1 MSARRPRRAI
11 QPVARPAARPRR
23 QRFVMLTTRSAA
35 VALVLRA
42 IPASLAL
49 GGLCAAPAAFAA
61 QASAS
66 AATAA
71 ASQPYNVA
79 AGPLGTALSDFAVQA
94 GVTVQLDAR
103 LVDGLRSA
111 GLQGS
116 YSVADGF
123 GKLLAGTKLEIAQS
137 STGIW
142 LVRPRAAVADT
153 PTPAAD
159 ATLPTVKVAAQN
171 DSPYGPTEGVV
182 AKWSSTGTKTGTPIV
197 EAQQSISVVTRDQMN
212 EQNAQTLNA
221 AVRYEA
227 GVTTETRG
235 GIATRYDMLNI
246 RGFSADTYWNGLK
259 QIQNG
264 MYSVPQVDPY
274 LMDRIDVLRGPVSVL
289 YGQANAGGLINQESK
304 LPTVQPYHEVGV
316 EFGND
321 RHQQAT
327 MDFSG
332 PIAGDQHYL
341 YRFTAIGR
349 QEDGQ
354 VESTRNERVAV
365 APSFT
370 WRPDDKTTLT
380 LYALYQ
386 RDPASTSYG
395 SVPAVGSVLFN
406 PLGTIGRSFY
416 DGEASFERFSRTQE
430 AVGYQFEHALDNT
443 WKVRSNARYYHI
455 SQDYA
460 SVYGSGLEN
469 DDRTLDRASIVSNDQ
484 TNSFAIDNQV
494 EGNFSTGPVDHTVL
508 AGFDY
513 QHMAT
518 HYALGYG
525 SAPSIDVFD
534 PVYGASVD
542 APALTR
548 TQSSSNQYGVYAQD
562 QLRYKKMLVTLGVRQ
577 DWANTVTNG
586 ITDNTRQWQNDHAFT
601 WRGGISYLFDNGIV
615 PYFSYS
621 ESFVP
626 QSGTDINGKAF
637 DPERG
642 RQYELG
648 IKYQP
653 KHYNALF
660 TAAIFDLTR
669 KNLLTTD
676 ANNPNYQSQAGE
688 ARSRGVELEA
698 KVSLTRS
705 LDVSA
710 SYTYLD
716 TIYTKDNSGLQGK
729 HLAAI
734 PSNQASLWAYYTIHG
749 GPLAGLSF
757 GGGGRYTGA
766 TYSTD
771 NSFQVRSFFLVD
783 AALRYDLGYAIPRLK
798 GAEVYVNAQ
807 NLLNK
812 TYVASCYYGN
822 YCAYGYG
829 RQVFAG
835 LNYRW

>member
-11 QPVARPAARPRR
+11 SPVARSAARPR
-23 QRFVMLTTRSAA
+23 FPLFATRNAA
-35 VALVLRA
+35 FALALRA

-61 QASAS
+61 QAAS
-66 AATAA
+66 AA
-71 ASQPYNVA
+71 ASKTYEVA
-79 AGPLGTALSDFAVQA
+79 AGPLGTALSDFAMQA

-103 LVDGLRSA
+103 LVDGLSSP
-111 GLQGS
+111 GLHGS
-116 YSVADGF
+116 YSIADGF

-137 STGIW
+137 STGVW
-142 LVRPRAAVADT
+142 LVRARAASADT
-153 PTPAAD
+153 PAAAD
-159 ATLPTVKVAAQN
+159 TTLPAVKVAAQN

-182 AKWSSTGTKTGTPIV
+182 AKWSSTATKTGTPIV
-197 EAQQSISVVTRDQMN
+197 EAQQSISVVTRDQMDQ
-212 EQNAQTLNA
+212 QNAQTLNA

-227 GVTTETRG
+227 GVQTETRG

-259 QIQNG
+259 QIG
-264 MYSVPQVDPY
+264 SGEYATPQVDPY
-274 LMDRIDVLRGPVSVL
+274 LMDRIEVLRGPVSVL

-354 VESTRNERVAV
+354 VNSTRNERVAV

-370 WRPDDKTTLT
+370 WRPDDKTSLT
-380 LYALYQ
+380 VYALYQ

-395 SVPAVGSVLFN
+395 SVPATGTVLYD

-430 AVGYQFEHALDNT
+430 AVGYQFEHAVNDT

-455 SQDYA
+455 AQDYQ
-460 SVYGSGLEN
+460 SVYGTTLE
-469 DDRTLDRASIVSNDQ
+469 DDYRTLDRATAVSYEQ
-484 TNSFAIDNQV
+484 VNSFAIDNQA

-513 QHMAT
+513 QHMGTNYAT
-518 HYALGYG
+518 GFG

-534 PVYGASVD
+534 PVYGAAID
-542 APALTR
+542 YPALTKTR
-548 TQSSSNQYGVYAQD
+548 ASSNQYGVYAQD
-562 QLRYKKMLVTLGVRQ
+562 QLRYKNVLATVGVRQ
-577 DWANTVTNG
+577 DWANTVTSDL
-586 ITDNTRQWQNDHAFT
+586 TDNTRQWQNDHALT

-621 ESFVP
+621 ESFAP

-648 IKYQP
+648 VKYQP
-653 KHYNALF
+653 KQYNALF

-676 ANNPNYQSQAGE
+676 LNNPNYQTQAGE
-688 ARSRGVELEA
+688 ARSRGLELEA

-710 SYTYLD
+710 SYTYLN
-716 TIYTKDNSGLQGK
+716 TVYTKDNSGLQGK
-729 HLAAI
+729 RLAAI

-766 TYSTD
+766 TYSND
-771 NSFQVRSFFLVD
+771 NTFEVRSYFLLD

-798 GAEVYVNAQ
+798 GSEVYINAQ

-812 TYVASCYYGN
+812 TYVASCFIGT

-835 LNYRW
+835 LKYHW

>member
-11 QPVARPAARPRR
+11 SPLARSAARPR
-23 QRFVMLTTRSAA
+23 FPLAATRSAA
-35 VALVLRA
+35 IALALRA
-42 IPASLAL
+42 IPVSLTL
-49 GGLCAAPAAFAA
+49 GGL
-61 QASAS
+61 SA
-66 AATAA
+66 AATALAAQPANAA
-71 ASQPYNVA
+71 ASKSYDVP
-79 AGPLGTALSDFAVQA
+79 AGPLGTALSDFAMQA

-103 LVDGLRSA
+103 LVDGLSSP
-111 GLQGS
+111 GMHGS

-137 STGIW
+137 STGVW
-142 LVRPRAAVADT
+142 LVRTRAASADT
-153 PTPAAD
+153 PAAAD
-159 ATLPTVKVAAQN
+159 TTLPAVKVAAQN

-182 AKWSSTGTKTGTPIV
+182 AKWSSTATKTGTPIV
-197 EAQQSISVVTRDQMN
+197 EAQQSISVVTRDQMTQ
-212 EQNAQTLNA
+212 QNAQTLNA

-227 GVTTETRG
+227 GVQTETRG

-246 RGFSADTYWNGLK
+246 RGFGADTYWNGLK
-259 QIQNG
+259 QIGSG
-264 MYSVPQVDPY
+264 MYATPQVDPY
-274 LMDRIDVLRGPVSVL
+274 LMDRIEVLRGPVSVL

-304 LPTVQPYHEVGV
+304 LPTVQPYHEVGI

-354 VESTRNERVAV
+354 VSSTRNERVAV

-370 WRPDDKTTLT
+370 WRPDDKTSLT

-395 SVPAVGSVLFN
+395 SVPATGTVLHD

-430 AVGYQFEHALDNT
+430 AVGYQFEHAVNDT

-455 SQDYA
+455 GQDYQ
-460 SVYGSGLEN
+460 SVYGTTLE
-469 DDRTLDRASIVSNDQ
+469 DDYRTLDRATAVSYEQ
-484 TNSFAIDNQV
+484 VNSFAIDNQV
-494 EGNFSTGPVDHTVL
+494 EGNFSSGPVDHTVL

-513 QHMAT
+513 QHMGT
-518 HYALGYG
+518 HYASGFG

-534 PVYGASVD
+534 PVYGAAID
-542 APALTR
+542 TPALTKTR
-548 TQSSSNQYGVYAQD
+548 ASSNQYGVYAQD
-562 QLRYKKMLVTLGVRQ
+562 QLRYKNVLATVGVRQ
-577 DWANTVTNG
+577 DWANTVTSDL
-586 ITDNTRQWQNDHAFT
+586 TDNTRQWQNAHALT
-601 WRGGISYLFDNGIV
+601 WRGGISYLFENGIA

-621 ESFVP
+621 ESFAP

-648 IKYQP
+648 VKYQP
-653 KHYNALF
+653 KQYNALF

-676 ANNPNYQSQAGE
+676 LNNPNYQTQAGE
-688 ARSRGVELEA
+688 ARSRGLELEA

-710 SYTYLD
+710 SYTYLN
-716 TIYTKDNSGLQGK
+716 TVYTKDNSGLQGK
-729 HLAAI
+729 RLATI

-771 NSFQVRSFFLVD
+771 NSFEVRSYFLLD

-798 GAEVYVNAQ
+798 GSEVYINAQ

-812 TYVASCYYGN
+812 TYVASCFIGT

-835 LNYRW
+835 LKYHW